1 MFMTENKKTV
11 VALLSSYYFY
21 IEVVISITALV
32 RHAWLVLLT
41 EVNNNGF
48 AVLIYSVA

>member
-1 MFMTENKKTV
+1 MFMTENKKPVLT
-11 VALLSSYYFY
+11 LLSSYYFY
-21 IEVVISITALV
+21 FEVVIYITALV
-32 RHAWLVLLT
+32 WHARLVLLT